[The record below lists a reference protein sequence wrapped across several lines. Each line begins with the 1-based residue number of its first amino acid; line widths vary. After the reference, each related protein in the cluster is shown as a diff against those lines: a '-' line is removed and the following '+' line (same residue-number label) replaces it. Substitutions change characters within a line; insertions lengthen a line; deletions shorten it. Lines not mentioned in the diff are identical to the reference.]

1 MPKLSLWHEAPLT
14 TNSELLKAVFLM
26 KITSREVHFEIVLTF
41 RHNFYSS
48 LALSGL
54 VEIPAGGLAMFMMGY
69 SRRVTVSLTLVSWG
83 LVGLI
88 SPLSIAL
95 PQLRS
100 TFIFYCKSC
109 ASAAFCHLFVCT
121 SEVLPTQVY
130 DKEVPL

>member
-88 SPLSIAL
+88 SPLSFAL

-109 ASAAFCHLFVCT
+109 ASAAFCLLFVCT

-130 DKEVPL
+130 D

>member
-1 MPKLSLWHEAPLT
+1 MKILNCSKPA
-14 TNSELLKAVFLM
+14 FLM
-26 KITSREVHFEIVLTF
+26 KISSEGHFVIVF

-69 SRRVTVSLTLVSWG
+69 SRRVTVSLTLISWG

-109 ASAAFCHLFVCT
+109 ASAAFCLLFVCT
-121 SEVLPTQVY
+121 SEVLPTQVHGY
-130 DKEVPL
+130 SSMLN